1 MVRTIPGTE
10 GVLRTVNTVAILAP
24 EWNGGG
30 DKLMP
35 NQGSKLKI
43 KNAQAGAP
51 TGTCC
56 LNASSFPSRPARLCN
71 LPRVSAQSQCPD
83 SYPSASPP
91 KLLGCPSSEGA
102 DWNGSGIWPSLF
114 RISVNSFLVSQPR
127 SALQPIVF
135 SPLQSSQLANERAGV
150 ARLSWRVSGR

>member
-10 GVLRTVNTVAILAP
+10 GVLRTVYTVAILAA

-43 KNAQAGAP
+43 KNAQAEAP

-56 LNASSFPSRPARLCN
+56 LNASSFPSGPARLCN
-71 LPRVSAQSQCPD
+71 LPRVSAQSQGPD
-83 SYPSASPP
+83 SYPSAGPP

-102 DWNGSGIWPSLF
+102 DWNGSGLQPSLF

-135 SPLQSSQLANERAGV
+135 SPLQSSQLANPIMAPH
-150 ARLSWRVSGR
+150 S